1 VPQVS
6 VDLIPNLPKL
16 LNTNQTQFAQTGG
29 VHASAL
35 FGADGEMFHLAE
47 DVGRH
52 NALDKLIG
60 HAKTNNILNPFE
72 QFVMCSGRIG
82 FDIIQKI
89 LMSGIGMVVGIGA
102 PTSLAIDLA
111 KKFDITL
118 IGFIKK
124 YKYNI
129 YNGEWRIKPLH

>member
-1 VPQVS
+1 
-6 VDLIPNLPKL
+6 
-16 LNTNQTQFAQTGG
+16 
-29 VHASAL
+29 
-35 FGADGEMFHLAE
+35 
-47 DVGRH
+47 
-52 NALDKLIG
+52 
-60 HAKTNNILNPFE
+60 
-72 QFVMCSGRIG
+72 MCSGRIG